1 MLFSQLVEGD
11 EESFN
16 LALLDALTAHRD
28 HYAVADRPT
37 DPEAALSLDI
47 LALVCH
53 ARRRGRRIRVSSPYL
68 PARIVAAAEP
78 F

>member
-1 MLFSQLVEGD
+1 VQFSHFVEGD

-28 HYAVADRPT
+28 YYAIADRPS
-37 DPEAALSLDI
+37 DPDAALSLDI
-47 LALVCH
+47 LALGCH
-53 ARRRGRRIRVSSPYL
+53 ARRRGWEIRVRSPYL